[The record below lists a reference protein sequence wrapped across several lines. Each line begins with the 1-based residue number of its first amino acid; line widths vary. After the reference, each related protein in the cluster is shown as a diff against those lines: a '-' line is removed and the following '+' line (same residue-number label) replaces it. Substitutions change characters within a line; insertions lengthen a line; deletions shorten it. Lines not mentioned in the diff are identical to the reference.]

1 MQDFTEIVRENEALR
16 AENKKLKSSKNNIYT
31 ALAKA
36 QGEFQINSKN
46 QEVTVCSQ
54 KDGKWT
60 KYSYKYLT
68 LAGIIEIIRK
78 PFAKNGLSFLQFPT
92 VKKEGNSTTVIIK
105 TVIAHESG
113 DTIENE
119 LSLPVTIGGRI
130 SDAQA
135 IGSAITYARRYSLQS
150 LVGISADEEDDDG
163 NSACANTIETKPQV
177 KQPPKQEKPQ
187 AKTQDKQE
195 SKQHCCRCGQVIE
208 NRPLGTTTYF
218 DYSLK
223 ELGGYYCKDCGQA
236 RKKEMETGQSEMIV
250 A

>member
-36 QGEFQINSKN
+36 QGEFETATKN
-46 QEVTVCSQ
+46 QKNPFFNS
-54 KDGKWT
+54 
-60 KYSYKYLT
+60 KYLT
-68 LAGIIEIIRK
+68 LGGVIEIIRK
-78 PFAKNGLSFLQFPT
+78 PFSTNGLSFLQFPT
-92 VKKEGNSTTVIIK
+92 VKKDGNATTVIIR

-113 DTIENE
+113 ETIENE
-119 LSLPVTIGGRI
+119 LILPVTIGGRI

-163 NSACANTIETKPQV
+163 NSASGRVVETKQQV
-177 KQPPKQEKPQ
+177 KQPPKQEKQQP
-187 AKTQDKQE
+187 KTHDKQE

-208 NRPLGTTTYF
+208 NRPLGNTTYF

>member
-1 MQDFTEIVRENEALR
+1 MQDLTEIVRENEALR
-16 AENKKLKSSKNNIYT
+16 AENKKLKNSKNNIFT

-36 QGEFQINSKN
+36 QGEFETATKN
-46 QEVTVCSQ
+46 QKNPFFNS
-54 KDGKWT
+54 
-60 KYSYKYLT
+60 KYLT
-68 LAGIIEIIRK
+68 LGGVIEIIRK

-92 VKKEGNSTTVIIK
+92 VKKEGNITTVIIK

-119 LSLPVTIGGRI
+119 LILPVTIGGRI

-177 KQPPKQEKPQ
+177 KQLKTQEKPQ

-195 SKQHCCRCGQVIE
+195 SKQHCCKCGQVIE

-236 RKKEMETGQSEMIV
+236 RKKEMETGQSEMVV

>member
-1 MQDFTEIVRENEALR
+1 MQDLTEIIRENESLK
-16 AENKKLKSSKNNIYT
+16 AENKKLKNSKNNIYT

-36 QGEFQINSKN
+36 QGEFETATQNKKNPFFNS
-46 QEVTVCSQ
+46 
-54 KDGKWT
+54 
-60 KYSYKYLT
+60 KYLT
-68 LAGIIEIIRK
+68 LGGVIEIIRK
-78 PFAKNGLSFLQFPT
+78 PFSKNGLSFLQFPT

-105 TVIAHESG
+105 TIIAHESG

-163 NSACANTIETKPQV
+163 NSASGRVVEAKSQTKPQV
-177 KQPPKQEKPQ
+177 KQQPKQEK
-187 AKTQDKQE
+187 QE
-195 SKQHCCRCGQVIE
+195 SKHCCKCGQVIE
-208 NRPLGTTTYF
+208 NRPLGNTTYF

>member
-16 AENKKLKSSKNNIYT
+16 TENKKLKNSKNNIYT

-92 VKKEGNSTTVIIK
+92 VRKEGNSTTVIIK

-177 KQPPKQEKPQ
+177 KQQP
-187 AKTQDKQE
+187 KTQQEKQE
-195 SKQHCCRCGQVIE
+195 SKQHCCKCGQVIE
-208 NRPLGTTTYF
+208 NRPLGNTTYF

>member
-1 MQDFTEIVRENEALR
+1 MQDFTEIVRENESLK

-36 QGEFQINSKN
+36 QGEFETATKN
-46 QEVTVCSQ
+46 QKNPFFNS
-54 KDGKWT
+54 
-60 KYSYKYLT
+60 KYLT
-68 LAGIIEIIRK
+68 LGGVIEIIRK
-78 PFAKNGLSFLQFPT
+78 PFSKNGLSFLQFPT
-92 VKKEGNSTTVIIK
+92 VKKEGNITTVIIR

-113 DTIENE
+113 ETIENE
-119 LSLPVTIGGRI
+119 LILPVTIGGRI

-163 NSACANTIETKPQV
+163 NSASGRVVETKSQTKPQV
-177 KQPPKQEKPQ
+177 KQPKQE
-187 AKTQDKQE
+187 KQE
-195 SKQHCCRCGQVIE
+195 SKHCCKCGQVIE

>member
-1 MQDFTEIVRENEALR
+1 MQDFTEIIRENEALR
-16 AENKKLKSSKNNIYT
+16 AENKKLKNSKNNIYT

-46 QEVTVCSQ
+46 KEVTVCSQ

-68 LAGIIEIIRK
+68 LSEVIEIIRK

-92 VKKEGNSTTVIIK
+92 VRKEDNSTTVIIK

-113 DTIENE
+113 ETIENE

-177 KQPPKQEKPQ
+177 KQPPKQEKSQ

-195 SKQHCCRCGQVIE
+195 SKQHCCKCGQVIE

>member
-1 MQDFTEIVRENEALR
+1 MQDLAEIIRENEALK
-16 AENKKLKSSKNNIYT
+16 AENKKLKNSKNNIYT

-36 QGEFQINSKN
+36 QGEFETATKN
-46 QEVTVCSQ
+46 QKNPFFNS
-54 KDGKWT
+54 
-60 KYSYKYLT
+60 KYLT
-68 LAGIIEIIRK
+68 LGGVIEIIRK
-78 PFAKNGLSFLQFPT
+78 PFSKNGLSFLQFPT
-92 VKKEGNSTTVIIK
+92 VKKEGNNSTTVIIR

-113 DTIENE
+113 ETIENE

-163 NSACANTIETKPQV
+163 NSACANTIETKPQI
-177 KQPPKQEKPQ
+177 KQQPKQEKPQ
-187 AKTQDKQE
+187 TKQEDKQ
-195 SKQHCCRCGQVIE
+195 KHCCKCGQVIE
-208 NRPLGTTTYF
+208 NRPLGNTTYF

>member
-1 MQDFTEIVRENEALR
+1 MQDLTEIIRENESLR
-16 AENKKLKSSKNNIYT
+16 TENKKLKNSKNNIYT

-36 QGEFQINSKN
+36 QGEFETATKN
-46 QEVTVCSQ
+46 QKNPFFNS
-54 KDGKWT
+54 
-60 KYSYKYLT
+60 KYLT
-68 LAGIIEIIRK
+68 LGGVIDIIRK

-92 VKKEGNSTTVIIK
+92 VRTEGNSTTVIIK
-105 TVIAHESG
+105 TIIAHESG
-113 DTIENE
+113 ETIENE
-119 LSLPVTIGGRI
+119 LILPVTIGGRI

-163 NSACANTIETKPQV
+163 NSASGRVVEVKSQTKTQV
-177 KQPPKQEKPQ
+177 KQQP
-187 AKTQDKQE
+187 KTQQEKQE
-195 SKQHCCRCGQVIE
+195 SKQHCCKCGQVIE
-208 NRPLGTTTYF
+208 NRPLGNTTYF

>member
-1 MQDFTEIVRENEALR
+1 MI
-16 AENKKLKSSKNNIYT
+16 K
-31 ALAKA
+31 
-36 QGEFQINSKN
+36 
-46 QEVTVCSQ
+46 
-54 KDGKWT
+54 
-60 KYSYKYLT
+60 
-68 LAGIIEIIRK
+68 
-78 PFAKNGLSFLQFPT
+78 
-92 VKKEGNSTTVIIK
+92 VIIK
-105 TVIAHESG
+105 TIIAHESG

-119 LSLPVTIGGRI
+119 LILPVTIGGRI

-163 NSACANTIETKPQV
+163 NSASGRVVEAKSQTKTQV
-177 KQPPKQEKPQ
+177 KQQP
-187 AKTQDKQE
+187 KTQQEKQE
-195 SKQHCCRCGQVIE
+195 SKQHCCKCGQVIE
-208 NRPLGTTTYF
+208 NRPLGNTTYF

>member
-1 MQDFTEIVRENEALR
+1 MQDLAEIIRENEALK
-16 AENKKLKSSKNNIYT
+16 AENKKLKNSKNNIYT

-36 QGEFQINSKN
+36 QGEFETATKN
-46 QEVTVCSQ
+46 QKNPFFNS
-54 KDGKWT
+54 
-60 KYSYKYLT
+60 KYLT
-68 LAGIIEIIRK
+68 LGGVIEIIRK
-78 PFAKNGLSFLQFPT
+78 PFSKNGLSFLQFPT
-92 VKKEGNSTTVIIK
+92 VKKEGNNSTTVIIR

-113 DTIENE
+113 ETIENE

-163 NSACANTIETKPQV
+163 NSACANTIETKPQI
-177 KQPPKQEKPQ
+177 KQQPKQEKPQ
-187 AKTQDKQE
+187 TKQEDKQ
-195 SKQHCCRCGQVIE
+195 KHCCKCGQVIE
-208 NRPLGTTTYF
+208 NRPLGNTTYF

-223 ELGGYYCKDCGQA
+223 ELGGYYCKGCGQA

>member
-16 AENKKLKSSKNNIYT
+16 TENKKLKNSKNNIYT

-177 KQPPKQEKPQ
+177 KQQP
-187 AKTQDKQE
+187 KTQQEKQE
-195 SKQHCCRCGQVIE
+195 SKQHCCKCGQVIE
-208 NRPLGTTTYF
+208 NRPLGNTTYF

>member
-1 MQDFTEIVRENEALR
+1 MQDFTEIVRENESLK
-16 AENKKLKSSKNNIYT
+16 AENKKLKNNKNNIYT

-36 QGEFQINSKN
+36 QGEFETATKN
-46 QEVTVCSQ
+46 QKNPFFNS
-54 KDGKWT
+54 
-60 KYSYKYLT
+60 KYLT
-68 LAGIIEIIRK
+68 LGGVIEIIRK
-78 PFAKNGLSFLQFPT
+78 PFSKNGLSFLQFPT
-92 VKKEGNSTTVIIK
+92 VKKEGNSTTVIIR

-113 DTIENE
+113 ETIENE
-119 LSLPVTIGGRI
+119 LILPVTIGGRI

-163 NSACANTIETKPQV
+163 NSASGRVVETKPQV
-177 KQPPKQEKPQ
+177 KQQPKQEK
-187 AKTQDKQE
+187 QE
-195 SKQHCCRCGQVIE
+195 SKHCCKCGQVIE
-208 NRPLGTTTYF
+208 NRPLGNTTYF

>member
-1 MQDFTEIVRENEALR
+1 MQDLTEIIRENESLK
-16 AENKKLKSSKNNIYT
+16 AENKKLKNSKNNIYT

-92 VKKEGNSTTVIIK
+92 VRKEGNATTVIIR

-177 KQPPKQEKPQ
+177 KQPPKQEK
-187 AKTQDKQE
+187 QE
-195 SKQHCCRCGQVIE
+195 SKHCCKCGQVIE
-208 NRPLGTTTYF
+208 NRPLGNTTYF

-223 ELGGYYCKDCGQA
+223 ELGNYYCKECGQA
-236 RKKEMETGQSEMIV
+236 KSKELKTGQSEMIV

>member
-1 MQDFTEIVRENEALR
+1 MQDLIEIIRENESLR
-16 AENKKLKSSKNNIYT
+16 TENKKLKNSKNNIYT

-36 QGEFQINSKN
+36 QGEFETATKN
-46 QEVTVCSQ
+46 QKNPFFNS
-54 KDGKWT
+54 
-60 KYSYKYLT
+60 KYLT
-68 LAGIIEIIRK
+68 LGGVIEIIRK

-92 VKKEGNSTTVIIK
+92 VRKEGNSTTVIIK
-105 TVIAHESG
+105 TIIAHESG
-113 DTIENE
+113 ETIENE
-119 LSLPVTIGGRI
+119 LSLPVIIGGRI

-187 AKTQDKQE
+187 DKQE
-195 SKQHCCRCGQVIE
+195 SKQHCCKCGQVIE

-236 RKKEMETGQSEMIV
+236 RKKEMETGQSEMVV